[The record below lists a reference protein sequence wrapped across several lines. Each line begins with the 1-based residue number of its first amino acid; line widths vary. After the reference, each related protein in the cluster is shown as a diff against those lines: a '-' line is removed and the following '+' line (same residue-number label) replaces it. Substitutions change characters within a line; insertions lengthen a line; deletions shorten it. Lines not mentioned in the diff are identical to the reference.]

1 MNILVAVDLSP
12 ASDVVIE
19 AARGVAELTGVS
31 VFLLHAVETEPDYI
45 CPEGDPETR
54 RNRVARAFPLEY
66 GRVLALADNLQ
77 DDGLDASAI
86 LVCGPAVDA
95 TLKEAEILD
104 AGLIVVGTHGHGSVY
119 DALIGSYSAGI
130 IRKSKLPV
138 LVVPVRN
145 TVKPQTHT

>member
-12 ASDVVIE
+12 ASEKVVE

-31 VFLLHAVETEPDYI
+31 LHILHAVETDPDFI
-45 CPEGDPETR
+45 CPEADPGSLH
-54 RNRVARAFPLEY
+54 ARFAMEFPLEHS
-66 GRVLALADNLQ
+66 GVEAIANKLL
-77 DDGLDASAI
+77 DDGLDASAV
-86 LVCGPAVDA
+86 LVCGSGVEK
-95 TLKEAEILD
+95 TLIEADNLE

-119 DALIGSYSAGI
+119 DVLIGSYSAGI

-145 TVKPQTHT
+145 I